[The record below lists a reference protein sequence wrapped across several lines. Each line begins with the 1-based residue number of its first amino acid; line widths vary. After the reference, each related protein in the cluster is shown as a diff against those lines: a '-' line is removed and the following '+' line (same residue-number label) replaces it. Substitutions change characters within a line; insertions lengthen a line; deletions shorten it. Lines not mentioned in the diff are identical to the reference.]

1 MSNIKWD
8 FGWERHCYKTYKF
21 ILLILLHLLSCQSK
35 VLMIEL
41 NAEGISQ
48 MSLLISFR
56 SNYMLESLEVF
67 KGMDSW
73 ISLENSTSP
82 VKGSHFPF
90 ESVP

>member
-8 FGWERHCYKTYKF
+8 FGWEEHCYKTYNKF

-35 VLMIEL
+35 VLIIEL

-56 SNYMLESLEVF
+56 SNYMLESLGVF

-73 ISLENSTSP
+73 ISLENSASP
-82 VKGSHFPF
+82 VKKSFSF
-90 ESVP
+90 